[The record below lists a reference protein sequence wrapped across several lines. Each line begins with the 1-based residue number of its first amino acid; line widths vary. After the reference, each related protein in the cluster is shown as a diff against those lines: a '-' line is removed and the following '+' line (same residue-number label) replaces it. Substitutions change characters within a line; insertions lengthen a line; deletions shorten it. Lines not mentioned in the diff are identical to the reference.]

1 MSIKKIS
8 FGLGMASILAL
19 TACTTPVIESTE
31 KRVSEAVADT
41 EKLVAASKLPMPADP
56 GSVRI
61 SDDIWIGSKS
71 KVLRRGKPLPQSVEH
86 DGVEIYSF
94 EESDIVA
101 IAELISDTT
110 GILTTIDEDIMD
122 PMNTS
127 QRYYPETL
135 QISHEGK
142 LSTLLDDV
150 SNKMG
155 INWRYEDNEIHF
167 FRNATAT
174 YFVKVLPSTSTA
186 SMKLSNGSGEGESS
200 GGSGTSTQNT
210 TSDYTIDLWEEII
223 EAVQGIVGT
232 NGMVSSSKSTGTLS
246 ITAPNATMKRVDRYI
261 DQQNQRLSK
270 QVAVNVQVFNVNI
283 SDQSELATDF
293 TVDFS
298 NANLGDFKYEA
309 NSAGS
314 LASAAQLGWTLL
326 SPISGVPDLNGIV
339 RALDSKGDVSV
350 VTTANATTLNNIPT
364 PIQVGNN
371 RTYVSAINEIVDTNG
386 VTSSEVETETVATGF
401 NMQILPRILS
411 NSVVALQYNISTS
424 ELVGSND
431 GFNQFTIDGNQIQLP
446 DLSTRAFTQ
455 QVMIPSG
462 STLVL
467 SGFEETTSRVDQE
480 GTGHASNWLT
490 GGRNSASTK
499 REVMV
504 IMITPVILDSGEM
517 IEKVDG

>member
-31 KRVSEAVADT
+31 QRVSEAVADT

-127 QRYYPETL
+127 QRHYPETL

-150 SNKMG
+150 ANKMG

-167 FRNATAT
+167 YRNATAT

-186 SMKLSNGSGEGESS
+186 SMELSNGSGSS
-200 GGSGTSTQNT
+200 TEGSGTSSQRTS
-210 TSDYTIDLWEEII
+210 SDYEIDLWGEII
-223 EAVQGIVGT
+223 AAIESIVGT
-232 NGMVSSSKSTGTLS
+232 NGTVSSSKSTGTLS

-293 TVDFS
+293 AVDFS
-298 NANLGDFKYEA
+298 SVDLGSFDYAA

-326 SPISGVPDLNGIV
+326 SPMSGVPDLNGIV

-371 RTYVSAINEIVDTNG
+371 RTYVSSISEVIDTNG
-386 VTSSEVETETVATGF
+386 ASSSTVETDSVATGF